1 MMHDHLIRLP
11 IFPLLILLHVCIFHS
26 FVFGEQYFIE
36 QPQLYQEVSSGHD
49 VKLRCVVKNKD
60 GLCHWQKDGKPV
72 QVYPGKYEWVDNRD
86 SGDCSL
92 TIKEANLLF
101 DDGFWECQVT
111 SSHFTRQDSLT
122 SDKARLLVRVKP
134 KEPQLELR
142 GSTLGTTLSL
152 KETQE
157 EIISCVSKYGNPPAL
172 IKWFIGN
179 REVESFKAQSNATEV
194 DNPKTWAAH
203 SLLLVRGHRQHHGL
217 PLRCVVI
224 HPASLTPQSTETR
237 LDVHYSPEVRLETS
251 PQPLTTALEAV
262 PEDSVSYLNLK
273 CLADANP
280 APNIKWFK
288 NSMQLDASLSSPTSL
303 TQSKTIPLNDSVWG
317 AELRFEPVTKQDAGL
332 YTCKATNNIGES
344 APTNYRLDVQ
354 YKPELKCTDE
364 NNTIMDMEETAQ
376 LGSNV
381 DPFECREFEANP
393 PAQYRWVHLRG
404 SLRETIENRVQNKG
418 GGRRLHLENIMW
430 SDEGEYR
437 CFAFNTINGV
447 RRETQDN
454 ARYVLHVT
462 GPPEIQV
469 RRLPGDRDLYE
480 SVGWAGEPVHRLK
493 SRFCSRPPPKLVA
506 WQWGS
511 SHLRAGE
518 NIHPKYE
525 ALPLEPIVED
535 KVVTNCYWAKME
547 IKDLRKDD
555 ARMYTLLVESEK
567 GRDSTNI
574 RLIVRDPTEMRVIA
588 ATVAVG
594 LLFLLL
600 LISVSVYSL
609 LRLRRGRYRQKVE
622 EEGSIAA
629 DALYSNGASMDQQK
643 SINSSHAKAFTR
655 KSSLDGGQG
664 VYDYSRIAK
673 QTRAMSPEALKVRRA
688 PAVLQPP
695 TIV

>member
-1 MMHDHLIRLP
+1 MTSDRSIRLP
-11 IFPLLILLHVCIFHS
+11 MLLLLLLLLVYRP

-36 QPQLYQEVSSGHD
+36 KPQLYQEVSAGHD
-49 VKLRCVVKNKD
+49 VRLRCIVQNK
-60 GLCHWQKDGKPV
+60 GGTCHWQKDGKPV
-72 QVYPGKYEWVDNRD
+72 QVHLGKYEWDNRD
-86 SGDCSL
+86 NGDCTL
-92 TIKEANLLF
+92 TIKEANLHF

-134 KEPQLELR
+134 KEPQLEIT
-142 GSTLGTTLSL
+142 GKTLGTSL
-152 KETQE
+152 KLMERE
-157 EIISCVSKYGNPPAL
+157 EQIISCVSKHGNPPAL

-179 REVESFKAQSNATEV
+179 REVESFRPQSNATEV
-194 DNPKTWAAH
+194 DDPKTWAAH
-203 SLLLVRGHRQHHGL
+203 SLLRMYGQRQNHGE
-217 PLRCVVI
+217 PIRCVAI
-224 HPASLTPQSTETR
+224 HPASLTPQSAETR
-237 LDVHYSPEVRLETS
+237 LDIHYIPEVRLETN
-251 PQPLTTALEAV
+251 PQPLAAA

-280 APNIKWFK
+280 VPIIKWLK
-288 NSMQLDASLSSPTSL
+288 NSMLLDASLTSL
-303 TQSKTIPLNDSVWG
+303 TQSKMTPLNDSMWS
-317 AELRFEPVTKQDAGL
+317 AELRFEPVTRRDAGL
-332 YTCKATNNIGES
+332 YSCRAENAVGES
-344 APTNYRLDVQ
+344 MSSHYMLDVQ
-354 YKPELKCTDE
+354 YKPELKSMDE
-364 NNTIMDMEETAQ
+364 NSTFMDTEETAL
-376 LGSNV
+376 LGSTVN
-381 DPFECREFEANP
+381 PFECNEFNANP

-454 ARYVLHVT
+454 KRYVLHVT

-469 RRLPGDRDLYE
+469 KRLPGDRDLYE

-493 SRFCSRPPPKLVA
+493 SRFCSRPPPKVVT
-506 WQWGS
+506 WEWGS
-511 SHLRAGE
+511 SHIRAGE
-518 NIHPKYE
+518 NVHPKYE

-535 KVVTNCYWAKME
+535 KMVTNCYWAKLE
-547 IKDLRKDD
+547 IKDLRKED
-555 ARMYTLLVESEK
+555 ARMYTLLVKSEQ
-567 GRDSTNI
+567 GSDSTNI

-594 LLFLLL
+594 LLLLLL

-643 SINSSHAKAFTR
+643 SINSSHAKPFAR
-655 KSSLDGGQG
+655 KSSLDGGQN